1 MKSGQKQIIERIT
14 INVFNQIK
22 VKTGKG
28 PLYIFF
34 SLLIRFRPLLGFMS
48 KRFGKQV
55 RKIPVPLHPRR
66 QSIVALK

>member
-1 MKSGQKQIIERIT
+1 MKSGHKQIVERIT
-14 INVFNQIK
+14 TNVFNQIK
-22 VKTGKG
+22 AKTCKK

-34 SLLIRFRPLLGFMS
+34 SLLIRFRPLLGFIS
-48 KRFGKQV
+48 KRFGKQF